1 MTRLKVSDVLIEGAK
16 LAEEEVDFSSKPD
29 VAQLFEET
37 KEKQEE
43 IKKLKEVDEE
53 QLKLV
58 VQL

>member
-1 MTRLKVSDVLIEGAK
+1 MTRLTVSEVLIDGAK
-16 LAEEEVDFSSKPD
+16 LEVEKVDFSKPE
-29 VAQLFEET
+29 VALLFTET

>member
-1 MTRLKVSDVLIEGAK
+1 MNRLTVSEILVEGAK
-16 LAEEEVDFSSKPD
+16 LLVEEVDFDKQPE
-29 VAQLFEET
+29 VAALFKETEER
-37 KEKQEE
+37 QEE